1 MATKKRLSL
10 AWLLL
15 LMCFLQPAKAQYIDY
30 HQTTVYVG
38 MALPRTNLSDFAEQG
53 INVGIREVI
62 PLRKHISLMVSADL
76 FRNRL
81 SPQVH
86 AADYQQG
93 FSYTDI
99 GKIYNIP
106 IFAHLNFGFRMDRHS
121 NFRIWTEGAMGVNF
135 RVVTAEK
142 GMIDQTFATDAGTVH
157 YQGSFLTAYDQP
169 KISFATQWGIGVTLF
184 RRYSIGYM
192 RYNLGK
198 RSLTGTRMLSNPH
211 FLYDDGSEAP
221 SDGLTAVPSLV
232 EFNLGNL
239 RSRYHVVRFGI
250 TF

>member
-1 MATKKRLSL
+1 MRSLSFQHLSL
-10 AWLLL
+10 DEDI
-15 LMCFLQPAKAQYIDY
+15 PA
-30 HQTTVYVG
+30 
-38 MALPRTNLSDFAEQG
+38 FADVDAAG
-53 INVGIREVI
+53 EV
-62 PLRKHISLMVSADL
+62 V
-76 FRNRL
+76 
-81 SPQVH
+81 
-86 AADYQQG
+86 
-93 FSYTDI
+93 
-99 GKIYNIP
+99 
-106 IFAHLNFGFRMDRHS
+106 
-121 NFRIWTEGAMGVNF
+121 
-135 RVVTAEK
+135 
-142 GMIDQTFATDAGTVH
+142 
-157 YQGSFLTAYDQP
+157 SFLTAYDQP